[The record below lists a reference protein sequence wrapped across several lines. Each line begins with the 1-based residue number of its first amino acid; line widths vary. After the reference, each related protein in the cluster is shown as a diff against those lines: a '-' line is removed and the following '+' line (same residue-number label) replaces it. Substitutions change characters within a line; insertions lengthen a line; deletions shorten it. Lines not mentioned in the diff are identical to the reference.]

1 MLRRLPPIGL
11 RRPGRLGLSASLPLI
26 VLLVGASCDGPGNS
40 GKTSPDPGLVEAV
53 PWLNGVLPAHDA
65 TGQTIVPQLPMYPS
79 VGLGLPDL
87 GSRPANCSVLDGY
100 EFAPGGPMGWFDTF
114 ELTTTDPGETGVAQG
129 WSSYDDLTKFAF
141 HTPGDATWYPGLS
154 PEGVK
159 SFYAPW
165 GLPADRFPG
174 PACDGKPNDWVMHFK
189 GGLFRKWGGGISHA
203 LTDPVGRYRPSP
215 SDPCPPDVDFCPAP
229 IAADAPFDSVGLPTA
244 GIPTKDDTGKLV
256 APPYLQSHDFFDVS
270 KYDGVAFWARRGP
283 DGQNQSF
290 VILTDKFTSG
300 RLARENQTF
309 CRRVRECH
317 TMCLSGAP
325 CTPGE
330 PDMNGKPVYRC
341 FDPTAGQLPAMQAS
355 QIPVASQLDLMFPR
369 CGPSACTSPSS
380 YQDRDFDDKAC
391 TRYTF
396 PAADESGEFC
406 YDPGKDQ
413 PPPSRDDRCQDGW
426 TTTIELTPDWKF
438 YALPWSQFG
447 QGGFG
452 KKAPYMD
459 LKSIDTIAF
468 GATMGWADAYFDNVT
483 LYRRKK

>member
-1 MLRRLPPIGL
+1 MLRRLPPIA
-11 RRPGRLGLSASLPLI
+11 LGLAAGLPFI
-26 VLLVGASCDGPGNS
+26 GLLFASCDGPGNS
-40 GKTSPDPGLVEAV
+40 GKTSPDPSLVEAV

-65 TGQTIVPQLPMYPS
+65 TGQTIVPQLPMYPPI
-79 VGLGLPDL
+79 GLGLPDP
-87 GSRPANCSVLDGY
+87 GSRPPNCAALDGY
-100 EFAPGGPMGWFDTF
+100 EFAPSGFLTGWFDTF
-114 ELTTTDPGETGVAQG
+114 EPMMPTDPAETGVAPG
-129 WSSYDDLTKFAF
+129 WSSYDDLTKYAF
-141 HTPGDATWYPGLS
+141 HTPGDATWYPGLN
-154 PEGVK
+154 PGGGK
-159 SFYAPW
+159 TFDAAW

-174 PACDGKPNDWVMHFK
+174 PSCDGKPNDWVMHFK

-203 LTDPVGRYRPSP
+203 LTDPVGRYRGLP
-215 SDPCPPDVDFCPAP
+215 SDPCPPGVDFCPAP
-229 IAADAPFDSVGLPTA
+229 IDGNAKVDSAGLPT
-244 GIPTKDDTGKLV
+244 TGKSGD
-256 APPYLQSHDFFDVS
+256 PFLQSHDFFDVS

-283 DGQNQSF
+283 DGHDQSL

-300 RLARENQTF
+300 RLARENETF

-317 TMCLSGAP
+317 TTCLSGAP

-330 PDMNGKPVYRC
+330 LDENGKPVYRC
-341 FDPTAGQLPAMQAS
+341 FDPAAGQLPAMQAS

-380 YQDRDFDDKAC
+380 YLDRDFDDKAC

-396 PAADESGEFC
+396 PAADESGEYC

-426 TTTIELTPDWKF
+426 QTAIELTLDWKF

-452 KKAPYMD
+452 KRAPYMD